1 MIETGLLIT
10 FLVSAILLI
19 ISPGIDTVFVLN
31 KTISQGK
38 RSGIYAT
45 LGICSGILVHTLFA
59 AMGLS
64 LIISQSAIA
73 FSIIK
78 YAGAIYLIYLGI
90 SQLRHNNKFSL
101 SNQLQEKG
109 TQEKDYKSFIS
120 GTLTNVLNP
129 KVAIFFVAFFPQF
142 ITPQSNSIPQILLL
156 GTIYSV
162 SCAIWL
168 SSLVILVSLFSSKL
182 INSRFFNLWADR
194 IAGATYIFLGIKLA
208 FANMKK

>member
-73 FSIIK
+73 FPS
-78 YAGAIYLIYLGI
+78 
-90 SQLRHNNKFSL
+90 
-101 SNQLQEKG
+101 
-109 TQEKDYKSFIS
+109 
-120 GTLTNVLNP
+120 
-129 KVAIFFVAFFPQF
+129 
-142 ITPQSNSIPQILLL
+142 
-156 GTIYSV
+156 
-162 SCAIWL
+162 
-168 SSLVILVSLFSSKL
+168 
-182 INSRFFNLWADR
+182 
-194 IAGATYIFLGIKLA
+194 
-208 FANMKK
+208 